1 VVDGDMLEGAIG
13 KIKQKRIKR
22 LKTKLA
28 NWLMD
33 KPMS

>member
-13 KIKQKRIKR
+13 KIKQKRINH

-33 KPMS
+33 KSMS